1 MTKYV
6 STIIKVAIHREN
18 ENPAFGEGNTY
29 VSVDDES
36 GGPFLTI
43 EQDTDGYN
51 NSNGTAVLRID
62 YEEFLVVAEAAKML
76 MHQVY
81 VEKANLDTL

>member
-1 MTKYV
+1 MTKYAT
-6 STIIKVAIHREN
+6 TILKVAVHREE
-18 ENPAFGEGNTY
+18 ENPIFGEGNTY
-29 VSVDDES
+29 VSVDDEA

-51 NSNGTAVLRID
+51 NSIGTATLRID

-76 MHQVY
+76 MQQMY
-81 VEKANLDTL
+81 IEKAEI